1 MGGKQL
7 EQQRGAGE
15 VGARETVCF
24 SFEKK
29 RKPAAFL
36 RPSKTIAR
44 IIKSPAPLLVFADS
58 SQVNQKA

>member
-24 SFEKK
+24 SFQKK
-29 RKPAAFL
+29 RKPAGF
-36 RPSKTIAR
+36 PSPVKNHGPYNKEPGSTFGIC
-44 IIKSPAPLLVFADS
+44 
-58 SQVNQKA
+58 